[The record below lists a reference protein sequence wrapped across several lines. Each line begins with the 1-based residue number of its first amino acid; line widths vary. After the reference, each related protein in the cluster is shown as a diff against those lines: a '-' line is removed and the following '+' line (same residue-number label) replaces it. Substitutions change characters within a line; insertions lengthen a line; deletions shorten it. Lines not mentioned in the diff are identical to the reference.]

1 MISFFVIFTVCLCVI
16 YEIDCLDLI
25 SMMVLRYAIDNEM
38 VDTVM
43 SRLCNEP
50 IDGNTHIIPLKI

>member
-1 MISFFVIFTVCLCVI
+1 
-16 YEIDCLDLI
+16 
-25 SMMVLRYAIDNEM
+25 MMVLRYAIDNEM